1 VRWAVNGR
9 LAIVLAVGSLA
20 LAVAP
25 AALADPIPIAPTEGQ
40 QFTARVGQL
49 TFQAQSAVSP
59 APTRMD
65 FYVSRDQNVDNQVL
79 ANPIDTFHAAPVGA
93 PPAVYTANPG
103 SDANWPNKPG
113 TYFWQAV
120 YHDCIVADL
129 NCYGPIQSL
138 TLDPLAPPTLSS
150 PADGTTIGYGGQRIF
165 SIADVPSY
173 SHDGTHLNIEFSR
186 SDDLA
191 SDGTF
196 VDPLLVVPRPA
207 SAGAD
212 LYKYD
217 FAKPFTN
224 DPGTYYWI
232 AERFDCAAESD
243 CYVTND
249 EVRSFTVAPPVLG
262 SPPNTRLTR
271 HPGRRTHKRR
281 VIFRFSSNP
290 PGASFQCFYTGGWTP
305 CQSPQKFRHLKPGRY
320 RFKVRAVANGK
331 RDPTPATFLFKV
343 VHRHRRH

>member
-1 VRWAVNGR
+1 MSWAVKAR

-49 TFQAQSAVSP
+49 AFQAQSAVNP
-59 APTRMD
+59 APARMD
-65 FYVSRDQNVDNQVL
+65 FYVSRDQAVDNGVL
-79 ANPIDTFHAAPVGA
+79 ANPIDTFHAAPVGVL
-93 PPAVYTANPG
+93 PAVYTANPG

-113 TYFWQAV
+113 TYYWQPV

-129 NCYGPIQSL
+129 NCYGPIRSL
-138 TLDPLAPPTLSS
+138 ILDALAPPTLSS
-150 PADGTTIGYGGQRIF
+150 PADGTTIEYGGQMTF

-173 SHDGTHLNIEFSR
+173 THDGTHLNIEFSR

-191 SDGTF
+191 PDGTF
-196 VDPLLVVPRPA
+196 ANPLLIVPRPA
-207 SAGAD
+207 SAGGD
-212 LYKYD
+212 LYKTD
-217 FAKPFTN
+217 FAKPFTY

-249 EVRSFTVAPPVLG
+249 EVRSFTVARPILG
-262 SPPNTRLTR
+262 NAPNTRLTR
-271 HPGRRTHKRR
+271 HPGHRTQRRR
-281 VIFRFSSNP
+281 VVFRFSSSL

-305 CQSPQKFRHLKPGRY
+305 CHSPQKFRHLRPGRY
-320 RFKVRAVANGK
+320 RFKVRAIANGR
-331 RDPTPATFLFKV
+331 RDPTPARFLFKV
-343 VHRHRRH
+343 VRHRRH